1 MKTGRRDDVLSDST
15 VGGTP
20 YSAIVLP
27 DTSRFA
33 IALRVRCATM
43 DASGISSLSAVLS
56 RCLGQDAFAKTGPM
70 LAAEVG
76 SLGGFGITED
86 GESITV
92 WGICSKDTTDI
103 LETIQIVL
111 GDLAIRPRFDDTIVA
126 SAKVRLQRDR
136 LLLQTDRAGNLK
148 RLGRANI
155 SGIPADLG
163 TLPAIDR
170 RVDLARI
177 LAQHRIWFQP
187 SNASITVLG
196 AFEPVAVREA
206 VRVALSV
213 FGWAE
218 RSVKSPRATTP
229 LPVTIRE
236 QTVHVKGGKGPS
248 RAYLCSGL
256 IPSTRNLA
264 SIAADIVA
272 CETLT
277 GGRTGTLYALRTQ
290 QYALYDVASHLEF
303 SPAGHTLV
311 VEAVSSLPPE
321 MLGITLRAALRQ
333 SCANAHKIDAAT
345 LNRCKASVL
354 RTVEQRSENILATL
368 LAASARQDYQLADLD
383 RNLGGLVTAVSLD
396 DLVSALRRF
405 ERLPVLV
412 SLMP

>member
-1 MKTGRRDDVLSDST
+1 MKIGRRDDILSDPT
-15 VGGTP
+15 LGGSP

-33 IALRVRCATM
+33 IALRVRCA
-43 DASGISSLSAVLS
+43 SVEGGGIAGLSAVLS

-111 GDLAIRPRFDDTIVA
+111 GDLAIRPRFDDTILA

-136 LLLQTDRAGNLK
+136 LLLQTDRAGNLR
-148 RLGRANI
+148 RLGRATI
-155 SGIPADLG
+155 SGIPAELG

-177 LAQHRIWFQP
+177 LVQHRIWFQP
-187 SNASITVLG
+187 GNASITVLG
-196 AFEPVAVREA
+196 AFDPVAVREA

-218 RSVKSPRATTP
+218 RSAKSPRAITQ
-229 LPVTIRE
+229 LPVNIRE
-236 QTVHVKGGKGPS
+236 QTVHVKSGKGPS

-264 SIAADIVA
+264 SLAADIVA

-277 GGRTGTLYALRTQ
+277 SGRTGTLYALRTQ
-290 QYALYDVASHLEF
+290 QHAIYDVASHLEF
-303 SPAGHTLV
+303 SPSGHALV

-321 MLGITLRAALRQ
+321 MLGITLRTALRQ
-333 SCANAHKIDAAT
+333 SCARADQIDTAT
-345 LNRCKASVL
+345 MNRCKANVL
-354 RTVEQRSENILATL
+354 RTLEQRSENILATL
-368 LAASARQDYQLADLD
+368 LAVSARQDYHLADLD
-383 RNLGGLVTAVSLD
+383 RNLVRLVTDVSLAD
-396 DLVSALRRF
+396 VVSALRRF
-405 ERLPVLV
+405 EQLPVLV